1 MKSKNL
7 IEDPRTIY
15 SLTMVFILYE
25 VYKSDLLTSENPLII
40 IIKVSL
46 IILIFT
52 QLIFLYLCGL
62 SHAKLKKDFKVR
74 LLEIASDIY
83 SFGFQ
88 LSFFI
93 LFITISFGLIY
104 YYFKDYGY
112 YGYIL
117 VLVVNFLISIMTIPI
132 RNKYFEPKIEP
143 GNLFYLIIIFWVLV
157 TTIFIYSKILEA
169 G

>member
-1 MKSKNL
+1 MKSL

-25 VYKSDLLTSENPLII
+25 IYKSDLLTSENPLII
-40 IIKVSL
+40 IIKVDL
-46 IILIFT
+46 IILIIT

-62 SHAKLKKDFKVR
+62 SHANLKIKFKER
-74 LLEIASDIY
+74 LSETASYIY

-117 VLVVNFLISIMTIPI
+117 VMIVNFLISIGTISI
-132 RNKYFEPKIEP
+132 RNKYFEPKIKP
-143 GNLFYLIIIFWVLV
+143 DDLFYIIIIFWVLL
-157 TTIFIYSKILEA
+157 TTIFIYSKILEL